1 MDRDLPLHRDDARL
15 RWARE
20 LQAVAQA
27 GLHYTESPYERER
40 YERIAQVAAEM
51 LAAHADLPMAE
62 ILKLNAAEVGYA
74 TPKVDVR
81 GVVFRDRRILLVR
94 EIQDGGRWTLPG
106 GWADVNE
113 PPSAA
118 VEREIREESG
128 FETKAA
134 KLLAVY
140 DRETQGHRPP
150 YPRTVFKLFFRCE
163 LTGGEARSSHE
174 TGGAD
179 FFAEDA
185 IPQLSEARVLPKQI
199 RRFFEHLRDPSLPA
213 DFD

>member
-1 MDRDLPLHRDDARL
+1 MGDEIQRHCDDARL

-20 LQAVAQA
+20 LQAVAQT

-40 YERIAQVAAEM
+40 YERVAQVAAEM
-51 LAAHADLPMAE
+51 LAAMADLPAAE
-62 ILKLNAAEVGYA
+62 ILKLNAVEVGYA

-81 GVVFRDRRILLVR
+81 GVVFRDGRILLVR

-128 FETKAA
+128 FEATAVKV
-134 KLLAVY
+134 LAVY

-150 YPRTVFKLFFRCE
+150 YARSVFKIFFLCE
-163 LTGGEARSSHE
+163 LTGGAARSSHE

-179 FFAEDA
+179 FFAEDD
-185 IPQLSEARVLPKQI
+185 IPTLSEARVLPSQI
-199 RRFFEHLRDPSLPA
+199 RRFFDYLRNPALPA